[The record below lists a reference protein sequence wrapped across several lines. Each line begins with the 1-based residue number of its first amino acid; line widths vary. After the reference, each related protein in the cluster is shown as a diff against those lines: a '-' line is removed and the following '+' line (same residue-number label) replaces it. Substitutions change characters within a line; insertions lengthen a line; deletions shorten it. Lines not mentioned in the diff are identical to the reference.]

1 MSLIG
6 AIVLSVLTVIVPPV
20 LLVIYALKVH
30 P

>member
-6 AIVLSVLTVIVPPV
+6 AIVLSVLTVIVPLV

-30 P
+30 